1 MKKIIIAI
9 IIFVTI
15 GIAYVVMSNNKNI
28 DKILSKYENYEIDHY
43 YDENN
48 NEQIMGY
55 IVSNKTEHGYRYG
68 YINKKG
74 KTLLEAEYNSIY
86 RVNDIQ
92 NDIYLI
98 SAKNGRYGIN
108 LNGKDIL
115 NYEYQFIDYKS
126 SIKGFILQK
135 SENYG
140 VANIKGEIIIPV
152 KNELI
157 EVKGNY
163 IYVTNQ
169 EGNKVYDQNGKEQEI
184 DFNTSIIPTENEEY
198 NIKIDENYLYGIID
212 KKEKEIIQPQ
222 YSYIEYLCD
231 NYFIV
236 SDIEHKQGIIDSNNN
251 VKLEIKYTLVQEIKN
266 TELIRTLDNKTNETE
281 IYNKKLEK
289 ICTMT
294 NANIETKGNELKIYN
309 KNETKY
315 FDLKGNEIEK

>member
-1 MKKIIIAI
+1 M
-9 IIFVTI
+9 T
-15 GIAYVVMSNNKNI
+15 Y
-28 DKILSKYENYEIDHY
+28 IL
-43 YDENN
+43 
-48 NEQIMGY
+48 
-55 IVSNKTEHGYRYG
+55 
-68 YINKKG
+68 
-74 KTLLEAEYNSIY
+74 
-86 RVNDIQ
+86 
-92 NDIYLI
+92 YLQ
-98 SAKNGRYGIN
+98 KME
-108 LNGKDIL
+108 D
-115 NYEYQFIDYKS
+115 IDYKS

-152 KNELI
+152 QNELV

-198 NIKIDENYLYGIID
+198 SIKIDENYLYGIID

-251 VKLEIKYTLVQEIKN
+251 VKLELKYTLVQEIKN
-266 TELIRTLDNKTNETE
+266 TELIRTLNNKTNETE

-309 KNETKY
+309 ENETKY